1 MLWCVV
7 VGFVVLGVIVGCLVW
22 VFCVWFGFFV
32 FGLGFLCLVFCDNVG
47 IMVTLT
53 IWAKRLFIE
62 NTYILIGDDLVI

>member
-1 MLWCVV
+1 ML
-7 VGFVVLGVIVGCLVW
+7 LLV
-22 VFCVWFGFFV
+22 VWFGFFV

-62 NTYILIGDDLVI
+62 NTYDVRFNEETESFH

>member
-1 MLWCVV
+1 MY
-7 VGFVVLGVIVGCLVW
+7 VIVAVVYGCFVLVCCGW
-22 VFCVWFGFFV
+22 FCSVGCYCWL

-62 NTYILIGDDLVI
+62 NTYKNFKYVV